1 MFLISHYLLLSLH
14 SNHNTHSMRVFFSWI
29 RWNGCRD
36 DNRFVYDMQL
46 TTPIE
51 PAMAVRMAMMILSSL
66 PQLKFFILV

>member
-1 MFLISHYLLLSLH
+1 
-14 SNHNTHSMRVFFSWI
+14 MRVFFSWI

-51 PAMAVRMAMMILSSL
+51 PAMAVSMAMMILSSL
-66 PQLKFFILV
+66 PQLKFFIFV